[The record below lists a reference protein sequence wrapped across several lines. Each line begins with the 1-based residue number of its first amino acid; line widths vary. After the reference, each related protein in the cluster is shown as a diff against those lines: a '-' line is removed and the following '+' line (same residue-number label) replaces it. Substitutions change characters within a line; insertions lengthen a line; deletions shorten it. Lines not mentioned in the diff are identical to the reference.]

1 VTIRPRGARAPSRL
15 RTTFILTI
23 TLAYVAI
30 GFLAVI
36 AFRMS
41 ARGLDTAFA
50 GRFAVTQALLEKNR
64 VLSRIEREV
73 ALALKLA
80 DDPIVTRWAAA
91 ENDSPTRA
99 LAMEQLESYRRAF
112 TDHSFFIALE
122 GSKHYYIHNSASLA
136 DRVEVTTLSPD
147 NASDGWY
154 FEAMRT
160 VEKFALNVDYDRLI
174 RAAKVW
180 INAVMRD
187 ARGAKIGLCGSGI
200 DISDFLKSVLQPA
213 DSNALTI
220 LVDRAGVIAAHP
232 NVAYVLRNANAKGT
246 EAKLTIYDLLARAG
260 EGEALR
266 SAMRDLAAGGNEVVS
281 LPLTV
286 EGRPYLAAVS
296 FLGSIDWYN
305 IVLVDTARVLRFT
318 DLLPLALTIV
328 ASLLLVLLAVA
339 LMLSRVVLRPLSALA
354 SASRQ
359 ISEGRYGVQIPV
371 TRADEIGQL
380 TGAFNAM
387 SATVRDTTAGL
398 ETRVEERTRELTRS
412 HRALEESQRL
422 IMESLVYAQR
432 LQNGILPGKEALAR
446 TLPEHLVIYLPRDLV
461 GGDIYL
467 VRRFSDRL
475 VAAVIDCMG
484 HGVPGAF
491 MTMTVHAVLN
501 HILDAVCSDEPA
513 RIIAELDNALRETLH
528 REEADLRL
536 DSGLDIAVCVC
547 WTEKGTAAF
556 AGAGLPLF
564 VWNGHEVAE
573 VKGDTRKVGY
583 RSRRTGAGR
592 LRSGPAWTD
601 HSVAV
606 ERDTAL
612 YLATDGFL
620 DQAGGDKGF
629 GFGRRRFVEMI
640 GSYAALTMTE
650 QERAFRSTLGAYR
663 GAVSQRDDI
672 TILGFR
678 PGKGGNG

>member
-1 VTIRPRGARAPSRL
+1 MTHARASPYREPVTVRARGARAPSRL

-30 GFLAVI
+30 GFLTVI
-36 AFRMS
+36 AFRLS

-50 GRFAVTQALLEKNR
+50 GRFAVTQALLDKNR

-80 DDPIVTRWAAA
+80 DDPIVTRWAVA

-112 TDHSFFIALE
+112 ADHSFFIALE
-122 GSKHYYIHNSASLA
+122 GSKHYFIHNSASLA

-147 NASDGWY
+147 NASDRWY
-154 FEAMRT
+154 FDAMRS

-180 INAVMRD
+180 INAVLRD
-187 ARGAKIGLCGSGI
+187 AHGVKIGLCGSGI
-200 DISDFLKSVLQPA
+200 DISDFLKSVVQPA

-220 LVDRAGVIAAHP
+220 LVDRAGAIAAHP
-232 NVAYVLRNANAKGT
+232 NVAHVLRNATAKGI
-246 EAKLTIYDLLARAG
+246 EAKLTIYGLLASAA

-266 SAMRDLAAGGNEVVS
+266 SALRDLTAGSSEVVS

-305 IVLVDTARVLRFT
+305 IVLVDSARVLRFK

-339 LMLSRVVLRPLSALA
+339 LMLSRAVLRPLSALA

-380 TGAFNAM
+380 TGAFNAL

-412 HRALEESQRL
+412 NRALEESQRL

-461 GGDIYL
+461 GGDLYL
-467 VRRFSDRL
+467 VRRLSDRL
-475 VAAVIDCMG
+475 VTAVIDCMG

-491 MTMTVHAVLN
+491 MAMTVHAVLN
-501 HILDAVCSDEPA
+501 HILDAVCSDDPA
-513 RIIAELDNALRETLH
+513 RIIGELDKALRETLH
-528 REEADLRL
+528 RDESDVRL
-536 DSGLDIAVCVC
+536 DSGLDIAVCV
-547 WTEKGTAAF
+547 
-556 AGAGLPLF
+556 
-564 VWNGHEVAE
+564 
-573 VKGDTRKVGY
+573 Y
-583 RSRRTGAGR
+583 
-592 LRSGPAWTD
+592 
-601 HSVAV
+601 
-606 ERDTAL
+606 
-612 YLATDGFL
+612 
-620 DQAGGDKGF
+620 
-629 GFGRRRFVEMI
+629 
-640 GSYAALTMTE
+640 
-650 QERAFRSTLGAYR
+650 
-663 GAVSQRDDI
+663 QRD
-672 TILGFR
+672 
-678 PGKGGNG
+678 KEAA